1 MDKCNN
7 IIDYYE
13 GNLAYTYFL
22 LSFIFDKQI
31 CFDNVIEK
39 KNITAA
45 ETGVRPGPLPRFVLT
60 LWGLNDIMT

>member
-39 KNITAA
+39 KKRKANNECENKI
-45 ETGVRPGPLPRFVLT
+45 
-60 LWGLNDIMT
+60 

>member
-39 KNITAA
+39 ENITAA
-45 ETGVRPGPLPRFVLT
+45 KVSCMNNRRTIRKRK
-60 LWGLNDIMT
+60 

>member
-39 KNITAA
+39 IN
-45 ETGVRPGPLPRFVLT
+45 GVQ
-60 LWGLNDIMT
+60 LN